1 MRKRGE
7 IEVDNAAQSR
17 DDVPLAVFSLIITML
32 NVDLR
37 GVVEV
42 GRPDV
47 GEMFCTEAVF
57 LTPLTCRL
65 SEYIAAHFG
74 NWRWLRQ
81 ELCNHY

>member
-37 GVVEV
+37 GGSG
-42 GRPDV
+42 GREAGCWRDV
-47 GEMFCTEAVF
+47 LHRGSF
-57 LTPLTCRL
+57 LD
-65 SEYIAAHFG
+65 SFDM
-74 NWRWLRQ
+74 
-81 ELCNHY
+81 